1 MEKIIE
7 SLSPNFKVG
16 RGGHKPEI
24 IVLHIMAGTLEGT
37 NSWFKNPA
45 SQVSAHY
52 GIGLKGQKIRYVLEE
67 NTAWANGGV
76 FKPTYK
82 LYKPNVNP
90 NLYSVSLEN
99 EGTDLAKAPA
109 TQLSTLVELIKD
121 ICGRYNIPIDRD
133 HIIAHWEI
141 STVNKVNCPSSDH
154 SIMDKI
160 VAMCKPIEEM
170 VNIVVPKSKLA
181 KITTYLLGL

>member
-1 MEKIIE
+1 MNIIQK
-7 SLSPNFKVG
+7 PTPHFTKG
-16 RGGHKPEI
+16 RAGYNPEI
-24 IVLHIMAGTLEGT
+24 IVIHISTGSLSSCI
-37 NSWFKNPA
+37 SWFANPI
-45 SQVSAHY
+45 SQVSSHY
-52 GIGLKGQKIRYVLEE
+52 LIGIKGEVIQFVDEKDK
-67 NTAWANGGV
+67 AWANGGV